1 MQIVFQKIGAWLLIV
16 LLATAIVSAQPG
28 YVEEQGTLPYRTLE
42 EIKKLDAK
50 IRSSPGNADFHNA
63 RGVLY
68 LHLFLKYG
76 STVEYEKVVYAAGI
90 EEKSIED
97 LNLAVSL
104 NPKAEF
110 FLHRGRFYEK
120 LWLDETGD
128 LGFSQSRNWM
138 GKDNPPVSWEVIE
151 AKFSKNFY
159 FAAAEKDF
167 SEAVERT
174 SCDKSENNCDQS
186 SSIAYGTNYLM
197 ELYYKRAYALMYNSA
212 LSKTITSENKANVVL
227 EDWDK
232 YINYFKT
239 RVGTENEMP
248 NDGIYLKMGY
258 ELRKTA
264 VSRLKVIKAKL
275 K

>member
-1 MQIVFQKIGAWLLIV
+1 MQIVFQKFGAWLLII
-16 LLATAIVSAQPG
+16 LLSAAIVAAQPG
-28 YVEEQGTLPYRTLE
+28 YEEEKGTLPYRTLE

-68 LHLFLKYG
+68 LQLFLKYG

-97 LNLAVSL
+97 LNLAISL

-120 LWLDETGD
+120 LWLTETGD
-128 LGFSQSRNWM
+128 LGFSQTISWM
-138 GKDNPPVSWEVIE
+138 NKDNSPVSWEIIE
-151 AKFSKNFY
+151 AKFIKSSY

-167 SEAVERT
+167 SEAVKLA
-174 SCDKSENNCDQS
+174 SCDKSENHCDPS
-186 SSIAYGTNYLM
+186 WSIAYGDNYLM
-197 ELYYKRAYALMYNSA
+197 GLYYKRAYALMYNSA
-212 LSKTITSENKANVVL
+212 LSKTIILENKASVVL
-227 EDWDK
+227 EDWEK
-232 YINYFKT
+232 YINYYKI
-239 RVGTENEMP
+239 RIGTENEMP
-248 NDGIYLKMGY
+248 DDRIHLKIGY
-258 ELRKTA
+258 ELREAA